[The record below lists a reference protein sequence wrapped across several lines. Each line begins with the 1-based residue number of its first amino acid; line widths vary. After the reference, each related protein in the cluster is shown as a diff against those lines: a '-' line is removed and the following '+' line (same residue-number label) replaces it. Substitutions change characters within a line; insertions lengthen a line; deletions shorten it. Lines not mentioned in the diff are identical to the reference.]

1 MESNVAEK
9 LPRVSEAE
17 GSETTIEIKIKTLDS
32 RTYTLKVDK
41 QVPVPALK
49 EQIASVTG
57 VLSEQQRLICR
68 GKVLKDDQL
77 LSAYRILSY
86 PYLTVENVE
95 DGHTLHMVVR
105 QPIPPSADG
114 SHPALM
120 KMEKVVT
127 VPEPKEWTTAQSCS
141 VVLDVVYNVLGKMI
155 ALSRLL
161 SFYAYHK
168 SYLLQLVSVEC
179 TSHSHGN
186 QVAPSVVIETFN
198 VPDQGDGVPP
208 EISQIVSAVLGS
220 FGFSNIGSGGSGID
234 VRELVSQ
241 RLERTSVASGTSDSA
256 QQQAELAGT
265 RVQLNRPQSAF
276 GIPTAVSL
284 GPLQPPV
291 IPDSLTTLT
300 QYLSHMRREFDG
312 IGIGVGNNVQ
322 AGTEERD
329 SSSTSQSGTVQ
340 EGLPTPASL
349 AEVMRST
356 RQMLIEQVGESLL
369 QLAGELDNQVN
380 VNDPSLRMNTQSNA
394 WRTGVI
400 LHNLGAFLLELGRT
414 TMTLRLGQTPSEA
427 VVNAGPAVFISPT
440 GPNPLMPLPFQPGTG
455 FGAIPVGSVQPG
467 SGLVNGRGAGFLPR
481 RIDIQIRR
489 GSSMATGNSNR
500 EESGNTQQP
509 SGQGNSPTGPASE
522 NLANQTTSR
531 NSEGSSFAGESGVR
545 VVPIRTMVAAVPA
558 PFGRLPSD
566 SSGNSVGL
574 YYPVLG
580 RFQHVASGIVS
591 GERGYQAS
599 AEHHSAGV
607 QTEQLSVPHSAGV
620 QTEQVSVPDSAA
632 QQHNTGDPARNGS
645 LPNLQSR
652 QEPAS
657 ARSVN
662 ISILSASGTQN
673 NQESE
678 RQIPSSVLQLL
689 RTLFPGGEIQ
699 VDDAGLQGMASGSVP
714 ELSATPVQDRGGA
727 SSGPAEAEASVNNE
741 GIFLSNLLHQIMPL
755 ISQHSSA
762 QQNNSSTEQ
771 ANTSEHTMAQDS
783 STHAESS
790 NVGTSRRQSDS
801 DPKTPNSKRQKFSP
815 NSDYS
820 GYINRLS
827 SKYALLLRIKDGVIY
842 HMAENV
848 NSCSLKASSMILS
861 DMNNECICS
870 TGEMGA
876 CHHSQNVVYFCSSVF

>member
-1 MESNVAEK
+1 MERERTRERERERERRRVNTLTSHNTQTHKTPAKAVLSARTQTSLPCLFFLFTSVVPDLRYLHGLRRMESSGTEK
-9 LPRVSEAE
+9 FPRVSEAE

-32 RTYTLKVDK
+32 QTYTLKVDK

-77 LSAYRILSY
+77 LSAYH
-86 PYLTVENVE
+86 VE

-114 SHPALM
+114 SHNHP
-120 KMEKVVT
+120 
-127 VPEPKEWTTAQSCS
+127 
-141 VVLDVVYNVLGKMI
+141 G
-155 ALSRLL
+155 
-161 SFYAYHK
+161 
-168 SYLLQLVSVEC
+168 
-179 TSHSHGN
+179 TSHSHG
-186 QVAPSVVIETFN
+186 ASSVVIETFN

-234 VRELVSQ
+234 VRELASQ
-241 RLERTSVASGTSDSA
+241 RLERTSVTSGTSDST
-256 QQQAELAGT
+256 QQQAGT
-265 RVQLNRPQSAF
+265 RVLLNRPQSAF

-284 GPLQPPV
+284 GTLQPPV

-312 IGIGVGNNVQ
+312 IGRGGGNNAQ
-322 AGTEERD
+322 AASMHRTEERN
-329 SSSTSQSGTVQ
+329 SSSQSGTVQ

-380 VNDPSLRMNTQSNA
+380 VNDPSLRMSTQSNA

-414 TMTLRLGQTPSEA
+414 TMTLRLGQTLSEA

-440 GPNPLMPLPFQPGTG
+440 GPNPLMVQPLPFQPGAN
-455 FGAIPVGSVQPG
+455 FSAIPVGSVQPG
-467 SGLVNGRGAGFLPR
+467 SGLVNGRGAGYLPR

-489 GSSMATGNSNR
+489 GSSMSTANTNR
-500 EESGNTQQP
+500 EERGNTELS

-522 NLANQTTSR
+522 NLGNQTTSR
-531 NSEGSSFAGESGVR
+531 NSEGSPFAGESGVR
-545 VVPIRTMVAAVPA
+545 VVPIRTMMAAVPA

-566 SSGNSVGL
+566 SSGNSLGL

-607 QTEQLSVPHSAGV
+607 QTDQP
-620 QTEQVSVPDSAA
+620 SVPDPAA
-632 QQHNTGDPARNGS
+632 PQHNTGDPARNGS
-645 LPNLQSR
+645 LPNLHSR

-678 RQIPSSVLQLL
+678 QQIPGSVLQLL
-689 RTLFPGGEIQ
+689 RSLFPGGEIH
-699 VDDAGLQGMASGSVP
+699 VEDAGLQGMASGSVP
-714 ELSATPVQDRGGA
+714 EPSATPVQDRGGV
-727 SSGPAEAEASVNNE
+727 SSGPSEAEASINDE
-741 GIFLSNLLHQIMPL
+741 GIFLSNLLHQIMPF
-755 ISQHSSA
+755 ISQLSSA
-762 QQNNSSTEQ
+762 QQNNTSSEQ
-771 ANTSEHTMAQDS
+771 ANTSDHRMAQDS

-790 NVGTSRRQSDS
+790 NVETSRRHSDS
-801 DPKTPNSKRQKFSP
+801 DPKPPNSKRQKVCSVGVGTQ
-815 NSDYS
+815 NSYFFP
-820 GYINRLS
+820 
-827 SKYALLLRIKDGVIY
+827 LLFPPI
-842 HMAENV
+842 H
-848 NSCSLKASSMILS
+848 
-861 DMNNECICS
+861 
-870 TGEMGA
+870 
-876 CHHSQNVVYFCSSVF
+876 